1 MSQTITLITGANK
14 GIGFETARQ
23 LGAAGQHVIIGARDA
38 AKGEAAAASLREAGY
53 SVEAVQLD
61 VTNAASIKAAAETI
75 TAKHGHL
82 DVLVNNAGINIEFG
96 GTAPDTL
103 TVDQLRE
110 TFETN
115 VFGAFSV
122 LQAFAPLLEKAKGR
136 VINVSS
142 KLGSLTLQSDPTS
155 DYYPFVMPAYN
166 ASKAALNGLTIA
178 YSKAYAP
185 KGISVASICPG
196 WVKTDL
202 GSDAAPREVDE
213 GAGIIVKLAT
223 DATPSTGV
231 YVDDDGTIGW

>member
-53 SVEAVQLD
+53 AAEAVQLD
-61 VTNAASIKAAAETI
+61 VTNPASIKAAADAI
-75 TAKHGHL
+75 SAKHGKL

-96 GTAPDTL
+96 GAGPDGL
-103 TVDQLRE
+103 TVEQLRE

-155 DYYPFVMPAYN
+155 EWYAFVMPAYN
-166 ASKAALNGLTIA
+166 SSKAALNGLTVA
-178 YSKAYAP
+178 YAKAYAP

-196 WVKTDL
+196 WVKTDM
-202 GSDAAPREVDE
+202 GSEAAPRDVSD

-223 DATPSTGV
+223 DATPLTGV
-231 YVDDDGTIGW
+231 YVDDDGAIGW